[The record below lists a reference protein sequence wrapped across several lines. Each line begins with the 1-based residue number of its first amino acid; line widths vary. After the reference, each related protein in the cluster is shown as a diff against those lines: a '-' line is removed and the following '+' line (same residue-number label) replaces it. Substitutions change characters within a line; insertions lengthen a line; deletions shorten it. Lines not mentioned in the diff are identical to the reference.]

1 MRVLA
6 AISPVRNG
14 MKTKVSEKDYYIF
27 EILERVLK
35 MIDLEW
41 EKKRDV
47 EHQEKKEQRKRK
59 DKQVVVIKFQEI
71 V

>member
-1 MRVLA
+1 
-6 AISPVRNG
+6 
-14 MKTKVSEKDYYIF
+14 
-27 EILERVLK
+27 